1 MHLTVE
7 SIVDDKKKTRN
18 ASLFQDQIFVDGETA
33 NSMIVLQFLCIK
45 INKKKRRKGGYD
57 M

>member
-18 ASLFQDQIFVDGETA
+18 ASLFQDQIFVDGETT
-33 NSMIVLQFLCIK
+33 NSMIVLQFLCIR